1 MGTTVTI
8 SDNGRVEGYLT
19 IKEYAERHNTTPGA
33 IRRLIGRGR
42 FETLKIATGESP
54 GNIQHWIREDY
65 IYVPYKRVKNW
76 TPKKTPPYEKIK
88 LFKLKPNADISSVSE
103 STHFSYISKDCVRGF
118 FVNLGHEITL
128 NVGFP
133 KNLLKW
139 NDWNYVLV
147 IDEEFGQPYTPFYK
161 YLINEIEAFPALLE
175 IVHAYNE
182 EMSKLEYL
190 EEIHD

>member
-1 MGTTVTI
+1 MGKTVTVT
-8 SDNGRVEGYLT
+8 DDGRIKGYLT

-76 TPKKTPPYEKIK
+76 TPKKTPAYEKIK
-88 LFKLKPNADISSVSE
+88 RFRLKPNADISSVPE
-103 STHFSYISKDCVRGF
+103 SAHLSYIADDGVRGF
-118 FVNLGHEITL
+118 YVSLGHEITL
-128 NVGFP
+128 NICFP
-133 KNLLKW
+133 KDLSKW
-139 NDWNYVLV
+139 NDFDYVLV
-147 IDEEFGQPYTPFYK
+147 LDEDFGHPYGPFYNYMGNK
-161 YLINEIEAFPALLE
+161 IPAFPELLE
-175 IVHAYNE
+175 IVNAYNR

-190 EEIHD
+190 EEI